1 MSTIPSKTM
10 QNLWDLINSID
21 KSDENIDNNI
31 SDMLIACKTMLEKL
45 DDVDLIL
52 KSNFIQY
59 FTKFEQPKDKISQDI
74 NNIFDFFNDTYYP
87 DVMDKLNTIDLDVNH
102 LNSKLKDIESEMS
115 SQSFKLGSI
124 ESTLLSH
131 GFKLDEILAKIII
144 TP

>member
-21 KSDENIDNNI
+21 KSDENIDKNI
-31 SDMLIACKTMLEKL
+31 SDMLIAYKTMLEKL

-59 FTKFEQPKDKISQDI
+59 FTKFEQQNDKISQDI

-124 ESTLLSH
+124 ESALLSH

>member
-21 KSDENIDNNI
+21 KSDENIDKNI
-31 SDMLIACKTMLEKL
+31 SDMLIVCKTMLEKL

-59 FTKFEQPKDKISQDI
+59 FTKFEQQNDKISQDI

>member
-59 FTKFEQPKDKISQDI
+59 FTKFEQLNDKISQDI

-102 LNSKLKDIESEMS
+102 LYSKLKDIESEMS

>member
-59 FTKFEQPKDKISQDI
+59 FTKFEQLNDKISQDI

>member
-21 KSDENIDNNI
+21 KSDENIDKNI

-45 DDVDLIL
+45 DDVDFIL

-59 FTKFEQPKDKISQDI
+59 FTKFEQLNDKISQDI

-102 LNSKLKDIESEMS
+102 LYSKLKDIESEMS
-115 SQSFKLGSI
+115 SQSFKLRSI

>member
-45 DDVDLIL
+45 DDVDFIL

-59 FTKFEQPKDKISQDI
+59 FTKFEQLNDKISQDI

-115 SQSFKLGSI
+115 SQSFKLRSI